1 MPSINVSE
9 DDFTRVAMAAMNAQS
24 RGDMDEARALD
35 KIARKINAA
44 LTSATTLHI
53 SKISGMPRQT
63 VRWQDMP
70 SCLGEPVT

>member
-1 MPSINVSE
+1 MPSINVGE
-9 DDFTRVAMAAMNAQS
+9 EDFTTVAMAAMNAKS
-24 RGDMDEARALD
+24 RGDMDEAHRLD

-53 SKISGMPRQT
+53 SKLSGMPRQT

-70 SCLGEPVT
+70 SCLGDAP